1 MVGRIDIDG
10 DRVLQATVLS
20 IRAAP
25 REIRKEIRQH
35 TRRVAQAEFTKQVAE
50 RAVMAKQPRAVHA
63 VIARTAR
70 VTVSDQNVKMS
81 AATQSRPLKGGL
93 VPLRYGTAFEFG
105 SNKREK
111 VEYQRRASKRSGAKK
126 SRRGAGMVHTV
137 RRNTHAQLPAFH
149 SKGWA
154 FYPTVTDMIPRIV
167 RLWSQT
173 AVRTLME
180 SIEKGSR

>member
-20 IRAAP
+20 IRSAP

-35 TRRVAQAEFTKQVAE
+35 TRRVAQAEFGKQVQE
-50 RAVMAKQPRAVHA
+50 RSVMAKQPRLVHA
-63 VIARTAR
+63 VVGRTAR
-70 VTVSDQNVKMS
+70 VAVSDQNVRMS
-81 AATQSRPLKGGL
+81 AATQSRKLSGGL
-93 VPLRYGTAFEFG
+93 IPKRYGSAVEFG
-105 SNKREK
+105 SNKRQK
-111 VEYQRRASKRSGAKK
+111 VEYTRRSPKGR
-126 SRRGAGMVHTV
+126 VHKV

-167 RLWSQT
+167 KLWSQT